1 MAKRSASELSK
12 NTYLIAAASLL
23 GDLSTEMLSPIL
35 PIFLTQVL
43 GASGSLVGLI
53 DGLAQAL
60 RNFVEGFAGV
70 VSNKV
75 RTRKTIVLLG
85 YVLSAISKPLMGVS
99 TMCKVAEREHQQRDL
114 GQERRIVDVLAR
126 LDREQPESG
135 HQRQRE
141 PVAAM
146 RRSSGPM
153 IAVDPDRLRP
163 IRCKSNGR
171 MLPSNNPIP
180 TI

>member
-53 DGLAQAL
+53 DGLAQVL

-85 YVLSAISKPLMGVS
+85 
-99 TMCKVAEREHQQRDL
+99 
-114 GQERRIVDVLAR
+114 
-126 LDREQPESG
+126 
-135 HQRQRE
+135 
-141 PVAAM
+141 
-146 RRSSGPM
+146 
-153 IAVDPDRLRP
+153 
-163 IRCKSNGR
+163 
-171 MLPSNNPIP
+171 
-180 TI
+180 